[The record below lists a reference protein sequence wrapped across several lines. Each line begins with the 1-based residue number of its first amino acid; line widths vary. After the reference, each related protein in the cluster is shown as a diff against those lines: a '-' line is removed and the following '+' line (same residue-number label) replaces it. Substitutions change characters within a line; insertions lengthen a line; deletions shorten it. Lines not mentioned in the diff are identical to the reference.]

1 MGHYIKVIGWM
12 MEDMDLVKQSIW
24 MVVIMKDFFKMINIM
39 V

>member
-12 MEDMDLVKQSIW
+12 MVDMDLVKQSIW